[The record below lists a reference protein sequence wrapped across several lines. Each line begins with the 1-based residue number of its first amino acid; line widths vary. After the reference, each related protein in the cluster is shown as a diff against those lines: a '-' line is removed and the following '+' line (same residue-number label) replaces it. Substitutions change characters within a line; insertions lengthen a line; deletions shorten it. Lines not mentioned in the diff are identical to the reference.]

1 MVMVN
6 VLGILGT
13 VKAGVLPCRGAE
25 TVHLSALR
33 CSVDVLSSSDGVWF
47 PAIHISLVSCLLC
60 DSLYQLLELSRQ
72 ALLRWV
78 PALSVTES

>member
-1 MVMVN
+1 MVN

-13 VKAGVLPCRGAE
+13 VKAGVLLCRGAE

-33 CSVDVLSSSDGVWF
+33 CSVDVLSSDGVWF
-47 PAIHISLVSCLLC
+47 PAIHISLVSCLLS

>member
-33 CSVDVLSSSDGVWF
+33 CSVGTRVLLQYNFSQIVR
-47 PAIHISLVSCLLC
+47 SLLSYVVF
-60 DSLYQLLELSRQ
+60 QLN
-72 ALLRWV
+72 
-78 PALSVTES
+78 

>member
-33 CSVDVLSSSDGVWF
+33 CSVGTRMF
-47 PAIHISLVSCLLC
+47 CP
-60 DSLYQLLELSRQ
+60 Q
-72 ALLRWV
+72 
-78 PALSVTES
+78 TEYGFLPSIFH